1 MYRRLIRLCN
11 SHCDVK
17 RFDNHPSITFSGNP
31 KITLAL
37 VWTIILLW
45 QETFK
50 SSEST
55 NSSLTF
61 STSLETPHVSK
72 MERTLLDWCKQSVVL
87 SGSAISE
94 SVQNPF
100 SERISVHNFTSSFS
114 DGLAFLYILKRYHP
128 ELIDDS
134 LVIRMKQESS
144 RKQLMEYTF
153 QQYEKLGVPRLLDPE
168 DFDSLTLDSN
178 NKAASIDKKSVMT
191 YVMCIFRKMHVP
203 SNTSNDNI
211 TNREDHSNDK
221 YLHSSLATNSGE

>member
-1 MYRRLIRLCN
+1 M
-11 SHCDVK
+11 
-17 RFDNHPSITFSGNP
+17 
-31 KITLAL
+31 
-37 VWTIILLW
+37 LW

-50 SSEST
+50 SSEPT
-55 NSSLTF
+55 NSSVVATF

-72 MERTLLDWCKQSVVL
+72 MERTLLDWCKESVVL
-87 SGSAISE
+87 SSSEISE

-100 SERISVHNFTSSFS
+100 SERITVQNFTSSFS

-134 LVIRMKQESS
+134 LVIRMKQEMN
-144 RKQLMEYTF
+144 RKRLIEYTF

-211 TNREDHSNDK
+211 TNQEDHSNNK
-221 YLHSSLATNSGE
+221 SLQSSLATNSGELV

>member
-1 MYRRLIRLCN
+1 M
-11 SHCDVK
+11 
-17 RFDNHPSITFSGNP
+17 
-31 KITLAL
+31 AL

-50 SSEST
+50 SCEPT
-55 NSSLTF
+55 NSSVVATF

-72 MERTLLDWCKQSVVL
+72 MERTLLDWCKESVVL
-87 SGSAISE
+87 SSSEISE

-100 SERISVHNFTSSFS
+100 SERITVQNFTSSFS

-134 LVIRMKQESS
+134 LVIRMKQEMN
-144 RKQLMEYTF
+144 RKRLIEYTF

-211 TNREDHSNDK
+211 TNREDHSKDK
-221 YLHSSLATNSGE
+221 YLQSSLATNSGK

>member
-1 MYRRLIRLCN
+1 M
-11 SHCDVK
+11 
-17 RFDNHPSITFSGNP
+17 
-31 KITLAL
+31 AL

-50 SSEST
+50 SSEPT
-55 NSSLTF
+55 NSSVVATF

-72 MERTLLDWCKQSVVL
+72 MERTLLDWCKESVVL
-87 SGSAISE
+87 SSSEISE

-100 SERISVHNFTSSFS
+100 SERITVQNFTSSFS

-134 LVIRMKQESS
+134 LVIRMKQEMN
-144 RKQLMEYTF
+144 RKRLIEYTF

-168 DFDSLTLDSN
+168 DFGSLTFDSN

-221 YLHSSLATNSGE
+221 SLQSSLATNSGK

>member
-1 MYRRLIRLCN
+1 M
-11 SHCDVK
+11 
-17 RFDNHPSITFSGNP
+17 
-31 KITLAL
+31 
-37 VWTIILLW
+37 LW

-168 DFDSLTLDSN
+168 DFDNINNESN

-203 SNTSNDNI
+203 SSS
-211 TNREDHSNDK
+211 TNDHSANGKDAVTDK
-221 YLHSSLATNSGE
+221 SIETNSAISSGIIGESIVNINSLLHT

>member
-1 MYRRLIRLCN
+1 MFLYLI
-11 SHCDVK
+11 
-17 RFDNHPSITFSGNP
+17 PGNP

-50 SSEST
+50 SSEPT
-55 NSSLTF
+55 NSSAVAAF

-72 MERTLLDWCKQSVVL
+72 MERTLLDWCKESVVL
-87 SGSAISE
+87 SSSEISE

-100 SERISVHNFTSSFS
+100 SERITVQNFTSSFS

-134 LVIRMKQESS
+134 LVIRMKQEMN
-144 RKQLMEYTF
+144 RKRLIEYTF

-211 TNREDHSNDK
+211 TNQEDHSNNK
-221 YLHSSLATNSGE
+221 SLQSSLATNSGELV

>member
-1 MYRRLIRLCN
+1 M
-11 SHCDVK
+11 
-17 RFDNHPSITFSGNP
+17 
-31 KITLAL
+31 AL

-50 SSEST
+50 SSEPT
-55 NSSLTF
+55 NSSVVATF
-61 STSLETPHVSK
+61 SSSLETPHISK
-72 MERTLLDWCKQSVVL
+72 MERTLLDWCKESVVL
-87 SGSAISE
+87 SSSEISE

-100 SERISVHNFTSSFS
+100 SERINIQNFTSSFS

-134 LVIRMKQESS
+134 LVIRMKEEMN
-144 RKQLMEYTF
+144 RKRLIEYTF

-168 DFDSLTLDSN
+168 DFDSLTFDSN

-211 TNREDHSNDK
+211 ANREDHSNDK
-221 YLHSSLATNSGE
+221 SLHSSLATNSGL